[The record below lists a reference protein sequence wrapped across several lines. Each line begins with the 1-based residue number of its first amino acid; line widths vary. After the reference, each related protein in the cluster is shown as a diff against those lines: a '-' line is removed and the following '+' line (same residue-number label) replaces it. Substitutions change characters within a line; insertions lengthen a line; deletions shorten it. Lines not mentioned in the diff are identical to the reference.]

1 MNVCRTSNENV
12 NVNGMN
18 HHFDTQIQ
26 TYINKDLSQGL

>member
-1 MNVCRTSNENV
+1 MNVCRTSNE